1 MNFLYTLR
9 ILGILLMLFSTA
21 QLFPAAVAFYYDEF
35 GLIKVFFNTL
45 LATFLCGFL
54 LYITNSSRKEDLRT
68 KDGFIITVLFWTVLA
83 IFGSFPLV
91 FAEEIE
97 ISYIDSLYESISG
110 LTTTG
115 ATVLTGLD
123 ELPRSILFYRQ
134 LLQWLGGMGIIVLAV
149 AVLPLLGIGGMQLYK
164 AETPGPLKDAKLT
177 PRIKETAKALWYV
190 YLTMTVLCAAFYKF
204 FGMTTYDAICHAFS
218 TVSIGGFSTHD
229 ESFGFFSQSSIR
241 WTLSLIHI

>member
-21 QLFPAAVAFYYDEF
+21 QLFPAAVAYYYDEI

-83 IFGSFPLV
+83 IFGSFPFI
-91 FAEEIE
+91 FAEELE
-97 ISYIDSLYESISG
+97 ITLVDSLFESISG

-115 ATVLTGLD
+115 ATVLTSLD

-149 AVLPLLGIGGMQLYK
+149 AVLPLLGIGGMQLY
-164 AETPGPLKDAKLT
+164 
-177 PRIKETAKALWYV
+177 
-190 YLTMTVLCAAFYKF
+190 
-204 FGMTTYDAICHAFS
+204 
-218 TVSIGGFSTHD
+218 
-229 ESFGFFSQSSIR
+229 
-241 WTLSLIHI
+241 LSLIHI